1 MLGCLQDVCQ
11 GEGISDDGSEHD
23 GSDVGDEMN
32 VAGSDARGQKNADDT
47 GEVIHYRFYNVI
59 SFSR

>member
-11 GEGISDDGSEHD
+11 SEGISDDGSEHD

-32 VAGSDARGQKNADDT
+32 VAGSDAAGPKNADET
-47 GEVIHYRFYNVI
+47 REVIHYRFYSVI
-59 SFSR
+59 SCSR